1 MKSYDLHTHLFTTW
15 EQGRFSLERTPRDVD
30 LIIDSIKQAGLEGI
44 ALVNFEDIRF
54 EEFAAEA
61 RVHFGKYKLMRE
73 IVNALSFTD
82 GDSVFRVIRG
92 QEIPTSEGH
101 VLALG
106 GNGFARIPRGLSL
119 KDTLDEADNA
129 GIPVIADH
137 PLGYMGIGGK
147 RLSDYSERFAAYEAF
162 NGNYKSIID
171 CEFAGDLNGIAV
183 SDSHNLKDLGNG
195 HVNFSRDIDFSREN
209 NLRDSLK
216 AMLASGEFRVSV
228 RRRNP
233 FSSKLGHV
241 VTAVYD
247 AKIRV
252 KLGWLEV

>member
-1 MKSYDLHTHLFTTW
+1 MKSYDLHTHLFTNW
-15 EQGRFSLERTPRDVD
+15 ERGRFSLERASRGVD
-30 LIIDSIKQAGLEGI
+30 DIIDSIKYAGLDGI
-44 ALVNFEDIRF
+44 ALVNFGDIRF
-54 EEFAAEA
+54 EEFAAKA
-61 RVHFGKYKLMRE
+61 RVHFGRYKLMRE

-137 PLGYMGIGGK
+137 PLGYMGIGEK
-147 RLSDYSERFAAYEAF
+147 KLNDYSERFAAYELF
-162 NGNYKSIID
+162 NGNYRIVRD
-171 CEFAGDLNGIAV
+171 FAGDLNGIAV
-183 SDSHNLKDLGNG
+183 SDSHNRKDLGNG

-209 NLRDSLK
+209 NLRDSLR
-216 AMLASGEFRVSV
+216 AMLSSGEFRVSV

-233 FSSKLGHV
+233 LSSRVGHI
-241 VTAVYD
+241 VTALYD
-247 AKIRV
+247 SKVRL